1 MELPLPPTP
10 PPDPAVIYLIYQQLL
25 TKINQGQLTNPE
37 EITNSPLSTPQKEEL
52 VQLLAEKQKPEI
64 DNNKPITNT

>member
-10 PPDPAVIYLIYQQLL
+10 PPDHQTIYQQLL

-37 EITNSPLSTPQKEEL
+37 EITNSPLSPEKKEEL
-52 VQLLAEKQKPEI
+52 VQLLAQKQSELNANSQTPEPT
-64 DNNKPITNT
+64 PI